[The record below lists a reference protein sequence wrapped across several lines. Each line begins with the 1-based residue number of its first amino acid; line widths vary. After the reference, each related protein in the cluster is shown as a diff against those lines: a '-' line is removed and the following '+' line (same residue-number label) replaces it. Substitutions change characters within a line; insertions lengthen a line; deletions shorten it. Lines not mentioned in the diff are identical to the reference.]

1 MTTIY
6 YIAIFFILI
15 AIWTAIV
22 YLAFLALQYRRY
34 RQWAAK
40 QEHQTLLIKV
50 PKNNEKTALSAEQ
63 MYASL
68 HGIYRSRW
76 TRMLEGSLQEHISFE
91 IVSSNKYI
99 KFYAN
104 VPKNMVEFVEGQI
117 YAQYPTVL
125 IEKVDDYTTQQDG
138 RDFASC
144 ELVLERHQSYPIR
157 TFESFDVDPL
167 AGITAVL
174 SKIGDAKNQI
184 WVQFLIKPTDN
195 RWQSKSNRIVRN
207 IKGEGDFLVSLFK
220 QVRSSASGDDFQD
233 DKKELTGPQKE
244 AIELIEKKTTKLGY
258 EVKIRILCFGNDSI
272 DAKNK
277 LQSIIGT
284 FKQFNLT
291 NLNGFAAKRISTNEQ
306 KELEAYKKRSF
317 WVGGYVLNVT
327 ELASLFHL
335 PSVAVETPS
344 IVWSTSKVAE
354 PPSNLPTKEN
364 TNESDLTIFAK
375 TDFRGL
381 EQEFGIKTDDR
392 SKHMYIVGKTGMG
405 KTSLLQNMVI
415 DDMQKGRGLAVVD
428 PHGDFV
434 DTVLNYV
441 PSNRINDVVLF
452 DPGDR
457 DNPIAFNLLEQVE
470 DDFKPIVTSGLIA
483 IFKKLWSESWGP
495 RLEHILRYTFL
506 ALLDYPRSTFLHV
519 PRLLSD
525 EIFRE
530 EVLKRVKDPVVKE
543 FWEVEFNGYPDR
555 MRQEAISPIQNK
567 IGQFLASTTIRNIVG
582 QPVTSMN
589 MREIMD
595 KEQILLVKVAKG
607 IVGEDN
613 AALLGAMMITK
624 MQLAAMSRA
633 DISAENRVPF
643 NLYVDE
649 FQNFATESFASIL
662 SEARKY
668 KLNLHVANQYIE
680 QMEDVVRGAVFGNVG
695 TLVTFRVG
703 ATDADYL
710 AKEFAPTFTPE
721 DLTNLEKFHIYL
733 RMTIDGI
740 SSPAYSG
747 MTLPLPEDKT
757 SNREKVVRVSR
768 ERYGTQRSF
777 VEGKIREWTDDV
789 EKQKAIE
796 VLKKKQQKQE
806 KKMLKKFQKTSQ
818 IDSPSSS
825 VGSIKNNEKLN
836 SISPED
842 KEKETKL
849 LSKLKVFQ
857 KNRKSTDDEIDAVDR
872 KEKNEITEEVK
883 VSVTKKKKKKKKA
896 DDRYHKKLQDFWKKR
911 EEKEKKKN
919 IKSVSLVDNSD
930 KNVVKNNAR
939 NIEKNKLPNIGEVTI
954 NSDGSVVEMNVEDN
968 EDDILK

>member
-1 MTTIY
+1 MTIIF
-6 YIAIFFILI
+6 YIGIFLLLI
-15 AIWTAIV
+15 AVWAVIV
-22 YLAFLALQYRRY
+22 YMAFWALQYRRY
-34 RQWAAK
+34 RDWLSK
-40 QEHQTLLIKV
+40 QNYTTLLIKV

-68 HGIYRSRW
+68 HGIYRNYW
-76 TRMLEGSLQEHISFE
+76 TRLIEGSLQEHISLE

-99 KFYAN
+99 KFYTN
-104 VPKNMVEFVEGQI
+104 IPTNLVEFVEGQI

-125 IEKVDDYTTQQDG
+125 IEKVEDYTTEQEG
-138 RDFASC
+138 RNFASC
-144 ELVLERHQSYPIR
+144 ELVLERNDAYPIR

-167 AGITAVL
+167 AGVTAVL

-184 WVQFLIKPTDN
+184 WVQFLVKPIDN
-195 RWQSKSNRIVRN
+195 RWQLKSQKIVQR
-207 IKGEGDFLVSLFK
+207 IKGERNLVLQLLNQLRATATSDETK
-220 QVRSSASGDDFQD
+220 ET
-233 DKKELTGPQKE
+233 KKELTGPERE
-244 AIELIEKKTTKLGY
+244 AVEQIESKTTKLGY
-258 EVKIRILCFGNDSI
+258 EVKIRLICFGDDPF

-277 LQSIIGT
+277 LKSIIGT

-291 NLNGFAAKRISTNEQ
+291 NLNGFVAKKISTNDN

-317 WVGGYVLNVT
+317 WSRGYVLNVT

-335 PSVAVETPS
+335 PSINVATPA

-354 PPSNLPTKEN
+354 PPSNLPTPDN
-364 TNESDLTIFAK
+364 TDESDLTVFAK

-381 EQEFGIKTDDR
+381 ENQFGIKTDDR

-415 DDMQKGRGLAVVD
+415 DDMRKGRGLAVVD

-434 DTVLNYV
+434 DTVLNYI
-441 PSNRINDVVLF
+441 PSDRINDVVLF

-506 ALLDYPRSTFLHV
+506 ALLDYPQSTFLHV
-519 PRLLSD
+519 PRLLTD
-525 EIFRE
+525 ETFRR
-530 EVLKRVKDPVVKE
+530 EVLKKVNDPVVKD
-543 FWEVEFNGYPDR
+543 FWEVEFNGYPDK

-595 KEQILLVKVAKG
+595 KEQILLIKVAKG

-633 DISAENRVPF
+633 DVPVEQRVPF

-740 SSPAYSG
+740 SSPAFSG
-747 MTLPLPEDKT
+747 MTLSLPDDKT

-768 ERYGTQRSF
+768 ERYGRQRQF
-777 VEGKIREWTDDV
+777 VEGKIREWADEV
-789 EKQKAIE
+789 VKQKAISQ
-796 VLKKKQQKQE
+796 LKQKQEKQE
-806 KKMLKKFQKTSQ
+806 KKMFRKIQKKSTNKDNPGENYQ
-818 IDSPSSS
+818 SP
-825 VGSIKNNEKLN
+825 VNLEVNQAREN
-836 SISPED
+836 
-842 KEKETKL
+842 KL

-857 KNRKSTDDEIDAVDR
+857 KTRQDSGTNENDDKSLVNVQKGTEAKTDQ
-872 KEKNEITEEVK
+872 KYYN
-883 VSVTKKKKKKKKA
+883 
-896 DDRYHKKLQDFWKKR
+896 KLKDFWQKR
-911 EEKEKKKN
+911 N
-919 IKSVSLVDNSD
+919 
-930 KNVVKNNAR
+930 
-939 NIEKNKLPNIGEVTI
+939 EKNKVEKKVDNNKKKGKTADIGEVTI
-954 NSDGSVVEMNVEDN
+954 NPDGSIVEVELNDN
-968 EDDILK
+968 GNDILK